1 MHRWRA
7 AAPLLLL
14 VALAGCSASP
24 PIGGGAGGDL
34 GLVVVTAG
42 GSALEDGAA
51 DVPPTLQL
59 GLEGDGITPSEVS
72 ATLDGHRLPL
82 VSSARG
88 LAATVAP
95 MAYASRHQLVL
106 DVAGRPAQ
114 DIGFTVVDRSG
125 VSAAAWLDQSGQVV
139 CDVVFEWAPDQAQVA
154 AALPQA
160 RLSWSDGTHLRLAW
174 ATPPPSLSIPAGL
187 AAAHGSV
194 LQGPLQL
201 PLTGLHPGGLRRVTV
216 PPPPALPP
224 VLPIT
229 LWTVPTA
236 ASHNS
241 LRQHAAAIAIV
252 SPTGWQ
258 AQADGSLTG
267 APDPVAVATAE
278 AAHRPDWPVLSNP
291 PGNPAAI
298 AQLLGDQGAESR
310 LIQALAAQVRSLG
323 LAGVNLDFEG
333 VPGSDQSALTSFS
346 AQLAAALHGEGAGLS
361 VDVVPHA
368 PGALNSASA
377 AYDDAA
383 LASAADRLVVM
394 TYDQH
399 FAPDDP
405 GPVAGLD
412 WQAEELA
419 GTLQGVPRGKAVLGI
434 PLYARRWSGDQV
446 TALDYPTAIAR
457 ALAEPAVSYDYDF
470 SAASP
475 VLRSDPGGVA
485 TELWFDDADSL
496 LRKIGA
502 VSRLGLAG
510 VAAWRAGFEDP
521 GFWSSLP

>member
-7 AAPLLLL
+7 APLLLL
-14 VALAGCSASP
+14 LALAGCSITP
-24 PIGGGAGGDL
+24 PAGTDSGGL

-42 GSALEDGAA
+42 GLALEDGTA

-59 GLEGDGITPSEVS
+59 GLEGDGITPSQVS
-72 ATLDGHRLPL
+72 ATLDGHRLL
-82 VSSARG
+82 FQSSAQG

-95 MAYASRHQLVL
+95 MAYASQHRLEL

-114 DIGFTVVDRSG
+114 DISFTVVDRTG
-125 VSAAAWLDQSGQVV
+125 VSAAAWLDGSGRVV
-139 CDVVFEWAPDQAQVA
+139 CDIVFEWPPDQAKVA
-154 AALPQA
+154 AALPHA
-160 RLSWSDGTHLRLAW
+160 RLSWGDGTHLSLSW
-174 ATPPPSLSIPAGL
+174 ATPPPSLTIPAGL

-201 PLTGLHPGGLRRVTV
+201 PLTGLQPGELRRVTV
-216 PPPPALPP
+216 PPPPAVPPALPLT
-224 VLPIT
+224 V
-229 LWTVPTA
+229 WTVPTA
-236 ASHNS
+236 ASRS
-241 LRQHAAAIAIV
+241 SVMRHAAAIAIV

-267 APDPVAVATAE
+267 APDPPAVAAAKE
-278 AAHRPDWPVLSNP
+278 ARRPVWPVLSNP

-310 LIQALAAQVRSLG
+310 LIQAVAAQVRSLG
-323 LAGVNLDFEG
+323 LAGVNLDFED
-333 VPGSDQSALTSFS
+333 VPGSDRDALTSFA
-346 AQLAAALHGEGAGLS
+346 AQLAAALHAESAGLS

-368 PGALNSASA
+368 PGAVDSASA
-377 AYDDAA
+377 VYDDAG
-383 LASAADRLVVM
+383 LASAADQLVVM

-399 FAPDDP
+399 SAPADP

-419 GTLQGVPRGKAVLGI
+419 GTLVGVPPGKAVLGI
-434 PLYARRWSGDQV
+434 PFYARRWSGDQV
-446 TALDYPTAIAR
+446 RALDYPTAIAL
-457 ALAEPAVSYDYDF
+457 ALSEPGVTYDYDF
-470 SAASP
+470 AAATP
-475 VLRSDPGGVA
+475 VLRSDPGGVP

-510 VAAWRAGFEDP
+510 VAAWRTGFEDP
-521 GFWSSLP
+521 AFWSSLR